1 MNLFNNRKLKK
12 EPKVSIIL
20 PNYNSSKTI
29 IATINSILKQTYR
42 NWELI
47 IVDDYSDKKTKNI
60 LTKFKREKKIK
71 IFYNKKN
78 IGAGQCRNIAIKKSN
93 SYYLAFIDSDD
104 LWEENKLKM
113 QINFMRNNNYS
124 FTYTHY
130 KTF

>member
-1 MNLFNNRKLKK
+1 MKLFNNKKLEK

-60 LTKFKREKKIK
+60 LTKF
-71 IFYNKKN
+71 
-78 IGAGQCRNIAIKKSN
+78 N
-93 SYYLAFIDSDD
+93 SLN
-104 LWEENKLKM
+104 LVNC
-113 QINFMRNNNYS
+113 
-124 FTYTHY
+124 
-130 KTF
+130 